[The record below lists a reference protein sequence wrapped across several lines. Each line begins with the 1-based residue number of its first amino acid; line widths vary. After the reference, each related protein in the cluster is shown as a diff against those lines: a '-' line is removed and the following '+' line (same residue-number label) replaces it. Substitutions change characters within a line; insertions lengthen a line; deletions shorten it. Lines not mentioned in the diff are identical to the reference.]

1 MRKLFVIYLIGF
13 NFLNLTA
20 QTENIIVY
28 SWNEVAGCNPD
39 TIYGLS
45 FEKLKLD
52 SIPEELSAFKN
63 LKTLNLGKNKLDEL
77 PEFVGD
83 FKDLEVLDLSKNE
96 FSIFP
101 LPICKLT
108 KLKKLIINRNLFESI
123 PDCIKYCSE
132 LEEVDLWDTPITGLP
147 EGFYSLSK
155 LKVLDLTGLRFGPT
169 FQENLLTKF
178 PHTKISMEPP
188 CNCMK

>member
-1 MRKLFVIYLIGF
+1 MKKLFVIFLIGF
-13 NFLNLTA
+13 NFFNLNA
-20 QTENIIVY
+20 QAEDLKVY
-28 SWNEVAGCNPD
+28 SWSEIEGCNPD
-39 TIYGLS
+39 TVIGLS

-52 SIPEELSAFKN
+52 TIPPELSAFKN
-63 LKTLNLGKNKLDEL
+63 LKILNLGKNKLDEL
-77 PEFVGD
+77 PEFIGD

-96 FSIFP
+96 FAIFP

-132 LEEVDLWDTPITGLP
+132 LEEVDLWDTPIAGLP
-147 EGFYSLSK
+147 EGFYLLSK

-169 FQENLLTKF
+169 FQENLLYKF
-178 PHTKISMEPP
+178 PNAKITMEPP

>member
-1 MRKLFVIYLIGF
+1 MKSLFAIFLIALPFSILFG
-13 NFLNLTA
+13 
-20 QTENIIVY
+20 QIENIRVL
-28 SWNEVAGCNPD
+28 SWNDITGCNPD
-39 TIYGLS
+39 TVYGLS

-52 SIPEELSAFKN
+52 SIPPELSAFKN
-63 LKTLNLGKNKLDEL
+63 LKILNLGKNKLDEL
-77 PEFVGD
+77 PDFIGD

-108 KLKKLIINRNLFESI
+108 KLKRLVVNRNLFESI
-123 PDCIKYCSE
+123 PDCIKYCSD
-132 LEEVDLWDTPITGLP
+132 LEEVDLWDTPISGLP
-147 EGFYSLSK
+147 EGFYALTN

-169 FQENLLTKF
+169 FQENLITKF

-188 CNCMK
+188 CDCMK